1 MDKPTVS
8 IEDINRVKDYMMN
21 YHQGFVKARP
31 RQVIA
36 QTLGIE
42 DRHFRAICAEIPE
55 IITSHRFGYYILP
68 LVDLTGIETRR
79 ARDILD
85 GEDRRRMIS
94 LYLRMR
100 RQRQAIKK
108 MQAAERQMEL
118 AI

>member
-1 MDKPTVS
+1 MDKTTVS
-8 IEDINRVKDYMMN
+8 ADDVIRVKNYMMFF
-21 YHQGFVKARP
+21 HQGFVKARP
-31 RQVIA
+31 RKLIA
-36 QTLGIE
+36 QSLGIE
-42 DRHFRAICAEIPE
+42 DRRFRDICAEIPE

-85 GEDRRRMIS
+85 GEDRRRIIT

-100 RQRQAIKK
+100 RQRQAVKI
-108 MQAAERQMEL
+108 MQNAEKQMEL